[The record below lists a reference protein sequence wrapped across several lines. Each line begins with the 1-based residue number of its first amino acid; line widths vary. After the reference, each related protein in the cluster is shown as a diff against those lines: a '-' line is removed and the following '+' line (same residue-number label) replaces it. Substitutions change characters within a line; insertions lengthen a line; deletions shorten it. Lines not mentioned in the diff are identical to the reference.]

1 MKEIVKE
8 EIPLSIDG
16 SFESVVN
23 SSGTDKTSKQ
33 KKRRVSNTFRTIA
46 ELAAVVAIVFLLC
59 KLGILTTMWAILIS
73 EAITCVAS
81 FLAGRLWEQA
91 FK

>member
-1 MKEIVKE
+1 MKEIIKE
-8 EIPLSIDG
+8 ETPLSIDG

-23 SSGTDKTSKQ
+23 CSGTGKTGQQ
-33 KKRRVSNTFRTIA
+33 KKRRVCNVFRTIA
-46 ELAAVVAIVFLLC
+46 ELAAVVAIVLLLC

-81 FLAGRLWEQA
+81 FLTGRLWEQA

>member
-1 MKEIVKE
+1 MKEIIKE
-8 EIPLSIDG
+8 ETPLSTEG

-23 SSGTDKTSKQ
+23 RSGTEKTGKQ
-33 KKRRVSNTFRTIA
+33 KRRRVCNIFRTIA
-46 ELAAVVAIVFLLC
+46 ELAAVVTIVLLLC
-59 KLGILTTMWAILIS
+59 KLGILTIMQAVLIS
-73 EAITCVAS
+73 EIITCVVS

>member
-8 EIPLSIDG
+8 ETLLSTEG

-23 SSGTDKTSKQ
+23 RSGTEKTGKQ
-33 KKRRVSNTFRTIA
+33 KKRRVCNIFRAIA
-46 ELAAVVAIVFLLC
+46 ELVAVVAIVMLLC
-59 KLGILTTMWAILIS
+59 KLGILTTMQAILIS

>member
-1 MKEIVKE
+1 MKDIIKE
-8 EIPLSIDG
+8 ETPLSTEG

-23 SSGTDKTSKQ
+23 RSGT
-33 KKRRVSNTFRTIA
+33 KKSANRRSFRVCNVFRTIA
-46 ELAAVVAIVFLLC
+46 ELAAVVAIVLLLC
-59 KLGILTTMWAILIS
+59 KLGVLTMMQGVLIS
-73 EAITCVAS
+73 EAITCAAS